1 MLEIYKIPVHT
12 PYPVGPV
19 NAYLVKNQPYTLVD
33 PGPETAEAK
42 QSLVEGLA
50 SLGVDLTDISRVV
63 LTHSHSDHSGLARWL
78 GEIAGAQIYI
88 HQFEIRKLTLDYDFY
103 QERLSFFQEAGL
115 PTKALKEILNDFDP
129 VEKPLLPDRGVTA
142 LCGGEVLKF
151 EGGALITLHLPG
163 HSDGHICLY
172 DQDRMCLLAGDFIL
186 KHITPNPNMEPD
198 PGNFTK
204 RLPTLKQYLNGLE
217 ILENLDARLILPGHG
232 EDINNS
238 REAVKKAREHH
249 RERLKVITSILENN
263 SLSVYQLMRVCYPH
277 ISGFEI
283 YLGVSEIFAHVDHL
297 IAKGKI
303 IKKSFLG
310 VSIFQKQSDYGTG
323 QLDLSARVKGES

>member
-42 QSLVEGLA
+42 QSLTEGLA

-63 LTHSHSDHSGLARWL
+63 LTHSHSDHSGLACWL

-103 QERLSFFQEAGL
+103 LERLSFFQEAGL
-115 PTKALKEILNDFDP
+115 PTEALKEILNDFDP
-129 VEKPLLPDRGVTA
+129 VRKPVLPDTGVTI
-142 LCGGEVLKF
+142 LSGGEILKF
-151 EGGALITLHLPG
+151 EGGELFTLHMPG

-172 DQDRMCLLAGDFIL
+172 DQDGMCLLAGDFIL

-204 RLPTLKQYLNGLE
+204 RLPTLNQYLGGLDL
-217 ILENLDARLILPGHG
+217 LESLGPRLILPGHG
-232 EDINNS
+232 ENIDNS
-238 REAVKKAREHH
+238 WEAVKKARENH
-249 RERLKVITSILENN
+249 RERLKMLSSVLENN
-263 SLSVYQLMRVCYPH
+263 SINVYQLMRFYYPQ
-277 ISGFEI
+277 INGFEI
-283 YLGVSEIFAHVDHL
+283 YLGISEIFAHVDYL
-297 IAKGKI
+297 LAEGRI
-303 IKKSFLG
+303 IKKKSCG
-310 VSIFQKQSDYGTG
+310 VSLFQR
-323 QLDLSARVKGES
+323 L